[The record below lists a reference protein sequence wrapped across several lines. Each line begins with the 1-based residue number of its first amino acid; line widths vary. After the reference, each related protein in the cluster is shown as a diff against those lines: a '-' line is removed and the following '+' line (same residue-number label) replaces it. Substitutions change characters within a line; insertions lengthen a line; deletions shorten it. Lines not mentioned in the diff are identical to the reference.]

1 MKFTKNR
8 TWGSNSRLRESE
20 NLRVTFLIT
29 FFVVFVDFVLKA
41 LYGNTISSVKNTGSV
56 RVPTSKSFAQ

>member
-41 LYGNTISSVKNTGSV
+41 LYGNTISSVKNPGSV